1 MTTSSLNNAP
11 ITSFVTR
18 VRSRFFSTQIPP
30 TPANAKQVKEVE
42 ELVSLFRDHTLDF
55 PKLIFLHKTLK
66 AARLAMADR
75 VVLNRTNTELLAANL
90 RKKQ

>member
-1 MTTSSLNNAP
+1 MP
-11 ITSFVTR
+11 
-18 VRSRFFSTQIPP
+18 VRSRFFSTQISP
-30 TPANAKQVKEVE
+30 TPATVEKAKEVE
-42 ELVSLFRDHTLDF
+42 ELVSFSRDQTLDS
-55 PKLIFLHKTLK
+55 PKLTLLHKTLK